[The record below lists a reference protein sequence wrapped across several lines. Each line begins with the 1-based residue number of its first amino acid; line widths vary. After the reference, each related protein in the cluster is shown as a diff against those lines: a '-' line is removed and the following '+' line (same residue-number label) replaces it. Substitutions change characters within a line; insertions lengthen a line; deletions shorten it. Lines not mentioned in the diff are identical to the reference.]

1 MHVTCENYDM
11 VGQMVT
17 ALKKPRTPRS
27 SATERV
33 YQELKRQIL
42 TFQLLPG
49 KVLEEHQVLQKLGFS
64 RTPFREA
71 CMRLKEEGWLL
82 SFSRRGYI
90 ISPITFEDIAGVYE
104 LRIILESGCAQIAAM
119 RATEVEI
126 ERLEEMVNFEERY
139 RTVEGIPPD
148 YANKNLEFHLQIAEI
163 SRNTRMVNFVRS
175 LLEHVLRFDYMLKR
189 YAPSTSRSWTGHA
202 AIVAAIKNHDSAL
215 AGKRMQEHL
224 KQAHLV
230 VLSVMTT
237 PPPDIDVLP
246 VNESAARWRLEGPDL
261 PSDA

>member
-1 MHVTCENYDM
+1 MGV
-11 VGQMVT
+11 
-17 ALKKPRTPRS
+17 ALRKQSKPRS

-82 SFSRRGYI
+82 SFSRRGYVI
-90 ISPITFEDIAGVYE
+90 TPITFEDIAGVYE
-104 LRIILESGCAQIAAM
+104 LRSILESACAQIAAM
-119 RATEVEI
+119 RATEAEI
-126 ERLEEMVNFEERY
+126 ERLEEMIQYEERY
-139 RTVEGIPPD
+139 RSVNGIPPD
-148 YANKNLEFHLQIAEI
+148 YANKNREFHLRIAEI
-163 SRNTRMVNFVRS
+163 SRNTRMVNYVHS
-175 LLEHVLRFDYMLKR
+175 LLEQTLRFDYMLKR
-189 YAPSTSRSWTGHA
+189 YAPPTSKSWTTHG
-202 AIVAAIKNHDSAL
+202 AIVEAIKNHDSAQ

-237 PPPDIDVLP
+237 PPPDIDILP
-246 VNESAARWRLEGPDL
+246 VNESAARWRLEGSDL
-261 PSDA
+261 ASGA